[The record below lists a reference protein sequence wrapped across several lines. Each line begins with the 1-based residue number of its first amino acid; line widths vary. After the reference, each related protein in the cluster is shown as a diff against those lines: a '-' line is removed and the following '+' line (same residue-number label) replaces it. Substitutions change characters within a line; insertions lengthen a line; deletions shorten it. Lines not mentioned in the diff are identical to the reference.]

1 MAKLQALEP
10 RVGYD
15 EFQLV
20 KVKLDY
26 KKRLFTVEWIERFE
40 ADEYAASR
48 IEKLKVERC
57 YTRNAKIFN
66 LMQSLAPILEPDF
79 GPDEFIVTEIR
90 LKDMIQYVDTCN
102 FLYAENLNSGEQ
114 GRKTETKALDLSE
127 QNFGEDAAKVL
138 EAIRVNLYEHL
149 VIGTLFRPSI
159 KELKVDMETGEV
171 ILY

>member
-1 MAKLQALEP
+1 MALQALEP
-10 RVGYD
+10 RVSYD

-26 KKRLFTVEWIERFE
+26 KKRLFTVEWQERFE
-40 ADEYAASR
+40 ADEYAATR

-57 YTRNAKIFN
+57 YSRNAKIFD

-79 GPDEFIVTEIR
+79 GPDEFVVTEIR
-90 LKDMIQYVDTCN
+90 LKDMIQYIDTCN
-102 FLYAENLNSGEQ
+102 FLYCENLGGGEQ

-127 QNFGEDAAKVL
+127 QNFGDDAAKVL

-149 VIGTLFRPSI
+149 VVGTLFRPTI
-159 KELKVDMETGEV
+159 KEAKVDLETGEV
-171 ILY
+171 IME